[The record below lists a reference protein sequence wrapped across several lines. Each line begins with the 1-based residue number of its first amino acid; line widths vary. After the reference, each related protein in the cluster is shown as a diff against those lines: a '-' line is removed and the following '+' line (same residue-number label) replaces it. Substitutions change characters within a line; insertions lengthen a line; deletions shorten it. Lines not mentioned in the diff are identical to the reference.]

1 MEQEMCGAGPLAA
14 ELCGA
19 QRCEEAISLLE
30 SAFAEQPCNAELCH
44 QIGIC
49 YSGACR
55 RHSLEN
61 LPMAAA
67 YFERALELVPPRG
80 SRATRARYLDSLGNA
95 RRAGRQAGKA
105 LPLLEEAARIYQ
117 ELAMEEDWA
126 RTEYNLGNVCC
137 ELAGAG
143 DASLWEQAVRHYANA
158 LHVRTER
165 NDPARFVATAQNLG
179 TAYRELP
186 SGDRGAN
193 LRQAIGC
200 YSAAFRACVALHWEG
215 RCADLHNNLGNAYL
229 HLPDTATSPCKN
241 VRRALRH
248 YALALRFRN
257 KDSRPHEYAVTQF
270 NRGQGYLLLACCDSG
285 PSLRRASQCFHEAL
299 DGFLSSGDD
308 LNARLASRR
317 LEALDQISL
326 PAV

>member
-1 MEQEMCGAGPLAA
+1 MDQAMCGAGEPAA
-14 ELCGA
+14 A
-19 QRCEEAISLLE
+19 QCCAQQCEDAISSLE
-30 SAFAEQPCNAELCH
+30 AAFAEQPCNAELCH

-55 RHSLEN
+55 RHSLVN

-67 YFERALELVPPRG
+67 YFERALALAEARG
-80 SRATRARYLDSLGNA
+80 SRAVRAKYLDSLGNA
-95 RRAGRQAGKA
+95 RRAGHRAAEA
-105 LPLLEEAARIYQ
+105 LPVLAEALRIYRD
-117 ELAMEEDWA
+117 LGLEEDWA

-143 DASLWEQAVRHYANA
+143 DSSQWEQAVQHYVNA

-165 NDPARFVATAQNLG
+165 DDLVRFAATVQNLG

-186 SGDRGAN
+186 SGDRRDN
-193 LRQAIGC
+193 LRHAIGC
-200 YSAAFRACVALHWEG
+200 YSAAFRACVALHLGG
-215 RCADLHNNLGNAYL
+215 RCADLHNNLGNAFL
-229 HLPDTATSPCKN
+229 HLPDSQEAPCKN

-248 YALALRFRN
+248 YARALRFRS
-257 KDSRPHEYAVTQF
+257 KDNRPHDYAVTQF
-270 NRGQGYLLLACCDSG
+270 NRGQGYLLLAFCESV

-308 LNARLASRR
+308 QNAQLVSRR
-317 LEALDQISL
+317 LEALDRISL